1 MFSTHLSNEGL
12 ELSII
17 KQMSVVQSLGTV
29 LVTSTL
35 SSVVQNAINTT
46 DLVD

>member
-1 MFSTHLSNEGL
+1 MFPTHLSNEGL

-35 SSVVQNAINTT
+35 SSVFQNAINTT
-46 DLVD
+46 D